1 MDNQELSKLLN
12 IYAKLY
18 DLHGGNPF
26 KLKSIS
32 ATAFNLKKVPEPLM
46 AMSDE
51 ALSKVSVVGKMVLPK
66 LLELKQTGSIDE
78 LEELYAKTPK
88 GLLEVLQIKGL
99 GSKKVEILW
108 KEMGIESVSDLL
120 DAIRENRLKDAKG
133 FGLKTQEAILKD
145 IEFKF
150 SQEGKLHWAKVEVI
164 ALALI
169 EKIKSLKEVS
179 FVSETG
185 AYRRLDEVIDQL
197 ELVVVCSQQ
206 DILISAL
213 QSDSLIC
220 QETKN
225 NVLIFQYLEVFKI
238 VIHIAT
244 SETAIQTLFETTAT
258 SEHLS
263 LIQYSAD
270 KTKDQTSETVIYQQL
285 NLPYILPE
293 LREGLYELKHLDKQ
307 DQLITYKDLKGVIH
321 NHTTYSDGVD
331 TLADMATY
339 AKTCGFEYL
348 VVCDHSQT
356 AFYAN
361 GLKEERCR
369 EQFKE
374 IEQLNLKHKDFK
386 IFKGIESDVL
396 SDGSLDYSDDF
407 LKEFDV
413 IVASVHSQLS
423 MDMDKAHLRLIN
435 AIENPYTRILGHPT
449 GRLLLMRKGYE
460 IDYAYILD
468 ACVANNVLVE
478 LNAHP
483 YRLDIDWRWID
494 YLINKGGMISINPDA
509 HHKAGYH
516 DMRYGVN
523 VARKGYLT
531 PEHCLNAMDLPMFEK
546 WLEKK

>member
-1 MDNQELSKLLN
+1 MDNQALSKLLN

-46 AMSDE
+46 DMSDAE
-51 ALSKVSVVGKMVLPK
+51 LSQVAIVGKMVLPK
-66 LLELKQTGSIDE
+66 LLELKQTGTIAE

-88 GLLEVLQIKGL
+88 GLLDVLQIKGL
-99 GSKKVEILW
+99 GSKKVEVLW

-120 DAIRENRLKDAKG
+120 NAIRENRLMDAKG

-150 SQEGKLHWAKVEVI
+150 NQEGKLHWAKVEPI
-164 ALALI
+164 AIALI
-169 EKIKSLKEVS
+169 EKLKTIKDVT

-185 AYRRLDEVIDQL
+185 AFRRLDEVVDML
-197 ELVVVCSQQ
+197 ELVVAGS
-206 DILISAL
+206 DADTIIASL
-213 QSDSLIC
+213 QTEDLVYKAT
-220 QETKN
+220 QENK
-225 NVLIFQYLEVFKI
+225 LIFEYSEVFKVLVYI
-238 VIHIAT
+238 EKN
-244 SETAIQTLFETTAT
+244 ETVHQTLFETTAT
-258 SEHLS
+258 QAHLD
-263 LIQYSAD
+263 LIQYSKERISAVQD
-270 KTKDQTSETVIYQQL
+270 EAAIYKQL
-285 NLPYILPE
+285 HLPYILPE
-293 LREGLYELKHLDKQ
+293 LREGLSELKHIEHQDK
-307 DQLITYKDLKGVIH
+307 LITYQDLKGVIH
-321 NHTTYSDGVD
+321 NHTTYSDGMD
-331 TLADMATY
+331 SLAEMAHY
-339 AKTCGFEYL
+339 AQTCGFEYL

-361 GLKEERCR
+361 GLKEERCL

-386 IFKGIESDVL
+386 VFKGIESDIL
-396 SDGSLDYSDDF
+396 NDGSLDYSDDF

-468 ACVANNVLVE
+468 ACVANNVVVE

-483 YRLDIDWRWID
+483 YRLDLDWRWIS

>member
-1 MDNQELSKLLN
+1 MDNQALSKLLN

-46 AMSDE
+46 DMSDAE
-51 ALSKVSVVGKMVLPK
+51 LSQVAIVGKMVLPK
-66 LLELKQTGSIDE
+66 LLELKQTGSIAE

-88 GLLEVLQIKGL
+88 GLLDVLQIKGL
-99 GSKKVEILW
+99 GSKKVEVLW

-120 DAIRENRLKDAKG
+120 NAIRENRLMDAKG

-150 SQEGKLHWAKVEVI
+150 NQEGKLHWAKVEPI
-164 ALALI
+164 AIALI
-169 EKIKSLKEVS
+169 EKLKTIKDVT

-185 AYRRLDEVIDQL
+185 AFRRLDEVVDVL
-197 ELVVVCSQQ
+197 ELVVAGS
-206 DILISAL
+206 DADTIIANL
-213 QSDSLIC
+213 QTEDLVYKAT
-220 QETKN
+220 QENK
-225 NVLIFQYLEVFKI
+225 LIFEYSEVFKI
-238 VIHIAT
+238 VVYIEK
-244 SETAIQTLFETTAT
+244 SETVHQTLFETTAT
-258 SEHLS
+258 QAHLD
-263 LIQYSAD
+263 LIQYSKEKISAALD
-270 KTKDQTSETVIYQQL
+270 EVSIYKQL
-285 NLPYILPE
+285 HLPYILPE
-293 LREGLYELKHLDKQ
+293 LREGLSELKHKEHQDK
-307 DQLITYKDLKGVIH
+307 LITYQDLKGVIH
-321 NHTTYSDGVD
+321 NHTTYSDGMD
-331 TLADMATY
+331 SLAEMAHY
-339 AKTCGFEYL
+339 AQTCGFEYL

-386 IFKGIESDVL
+386 VFKGIESDIL
-396 SDGSLDYSDDF
+396 NDGSLDYSDDF

-468 ACVANNVLVE
+468 ACVANNVVVE

-483 YRLDIDWRWID
+483 YRLDLDWRWIS

-523 VARKGYLT
+523 VARKGYLS